1 MSIIAAGNLCRCSF
15 GTIPI
20 PLVSTN
26 INVQIESAPVLT
38 NTDTNGLVSFGMC
51 STLSN
56 PAVKIVAGVL
66 VPAPCVANIV
76 TQWLNTKVNVFAC
89 GKPVCTD
96 KSMCQCMWGGVIT
109 ITQIKKSTVV

>member
-1 MSIIAAGNLCRCSF
+1 MSIISAGNLCKCSF

-26 INVQIESAPVLT
+26 SVQVENAPVVT
-38 NTDTNGLVSFGMC
+38 NTDTSSLVSFGLC

-76 TQWLNTKVNVFAC
+76 TPWLNTKMNILAC

-109 ITQIKKSTVV
+109 ITNIKSFTVS